1 LVFTPFQILSL
12 LTEDIELGNQA
23 FGRGF
28 GPISSGDCCE
38 RLTHHWQIVEPSR
51 GMLELLHLKED
62 VTGKR
67 WHWVEDL
74 LLVFTC
80 SDQNISKLAS
90 PKKIESELQTYT
102 KNGGILEKSAS

>member
-51 GMLELLHLKED
+51 GILELLHLKED

-67 WHWVEDL
+67 WHWVVAHCCWCLPL
-74 LLVFTC
+74 LTC
-80 SDQNISKLAS
+80 LDQNISKLAS
-90 PKKIESELQTYT
+90 PKKIESEIPKMHKLMVD
-102 KNGGILEKSAS
+102 G